1 MTYVSTNSSS
11 FLPSTEFIIP
21 DVLDI
26 KCGICELLVF
36 CGCGKKNNKHQRNK
50 QKMSKNNLRM
60 DEFLYVDAYRR
71 ADLIKVGGIWQQ
83 GQKVQFSP
91 QRKQRKKAESGEK
104 Q

>member
-1 MTYVSTNSSS
+1 
-11 FLPSTEFIIP
+11 
-21 DVLDI
+21 
-26 KCGICELLVF
+26 
-36 CGCGKKNNKHQRNK
+36 
-50 QKMSKNNLRM
+50 MSKNNLRM

-71 ADLIKVGGIWQQ
+71 ADPIKVGGIWQQ